1 LRVLLERSAEWAM
14 GSDPLKDAEI
24 EIVCP
29 RCGYRMA
36 RTPARLRRDVKIL
49 CPECGEEVVSD
60 PPDSRSGS

>member
-1 LRVLLERSAEWAM
+1 MDR
-14 GSDPLKDAEI
+14 DPLKDAEI

-36 RTPARLRRDVKIL
+36 RSPARLRRDVKIL

-60 PPDSRSGS
+60 PPDRRSSS